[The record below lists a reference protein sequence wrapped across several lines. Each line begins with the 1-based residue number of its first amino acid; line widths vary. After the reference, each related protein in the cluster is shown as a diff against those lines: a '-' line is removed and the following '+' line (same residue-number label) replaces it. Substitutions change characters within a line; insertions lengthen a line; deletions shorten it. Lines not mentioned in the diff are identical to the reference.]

1 MVDSLNQLKVK
12 VVPAVDTPSLRG
24 GFTLHAELHA
34 PAVCPPRRRRGVVDG
49 EGDVVLLAL
58 VERVRGQ
65 LHRLPLRA
73 VLQLEG
79 QRVLR
84 VELLA
89 TPLETKKG
97 KLYI

>member
-1 MVDSLNQLKVK
+1 M
-12 VVPAVDTPSLRG
+12 
-24 GFTLHAELHA
+24 
-34 PAVCPPRRRRGVVDG
+34 VDG
-49 EGDVVLLAL
+49 EGHVVLLAL

-89 TPLETKKG
+89 TPLETEKG
-97 KLYI
+97 NFLFSRPLWFLSGESGDAFFLSV